1 MSYAHLGLRNWP
13 FRIVPEPE
21 FCDFLADR
29 GELRKDVEAVVTS
42 LVNRPTSDIQL
53 IWSWYGAGKTHTLY
67 YLANRC
73 SRAET
78 GILPIYAEMPREAK
92 SFVDLYKTSIAQI
105 PQGRLIDAGLEHVT
119 RPAPGA
125 FVRAIDPDLHN
136 ALTQTALGD
145 RPRTIQLTQWLQGN
159 SLAASAYRELGV
171 GGRINGTEKSAGIF
185 GDVISLLAPR
195 SAPGP
200 LMPATYKRI
209 LWIIDEVQR
218 VEDFGSATQRS
229 ILSGLVG
236 VFNRCAT
243 GLTIL
248 LSYTGTP
255 REKSLP
261 KWIPPDLADRIGL
274 ERPMVLPPLRS
285 DEATTFVREVLEH
298 FRMEG
303 QEHLGAFFPFE
314 PDAITE
320 LLKALGRHS
329 ELKPRAI
336 MEALDAS
343 LRNLEPAIRTGELRS
358 IGVAELK
365 KSLEKLALDWGSSSR
380 GKSRDREG

>member
-1 MSYAHLGLRNWP
+1 MSYVHLGLRDWP

-29 GELRKDVEAVVTS
+29 GSLRKEVEAVVTS

-73 SRAET
+73 SRAAT
-78 GILPIYAEMPREAK
+78 GILPIYTEMPREAR
-92 SFVDLYKTSIAQI
+92 SFVDLYKTSISQV
-105 PQGRLIDAGLEHVT
+105 PQNVLIDAGLEHIT
-119 RPAPGA
+119 RPAPGTFA
-125 FVRAIDPDLHN
+125 RAIDPDLHN

-145 RPRTIQLTQWLQGN
+145 RPRAIQLTQWLQGN
-159 SLAASAYRELGV
+159 SLAASGYRDLGV
-171 GGRINGTEKSAGIF
+171 GGRIGSTEKCAGIF
-185 GDVISLLAPR
+185 GDIISLLTPR
-195 SAPGP
+195 TVGQSSTD
-200 LMPATYKRI
+200 TYRRI

-218 VEDFGSATQRS
+218 VESFGPAIQRS

-248 LSYTGTP
+248 LAYTGTP

-261 KWIPPDLADRIGL
+261 EWIPADLADRIGL

-285 DEATTFVREVLEH
+285 DEATVFVRELLGH
-298 FRMEG
+298 FRLEG
-303 QEHLGAFFPFE
+303 QAHLGDFFPFQPE
-314 PDAITE
+314 AIAE
-320 LLKALGRHS
+320 LLKALGRKS

-343 LRNLEPAIRTGELRS
+343 LRNLEPGIKAGQLKS
-358 IGVAELK
+358 IGVSELK
-365 KSLEKLALDWGSSSR
+365 SSLDKLGLDWGTSS
-380 GKSRDREG
+380 KADAKD